1 MTPHGPHSLMSSPSL
16 YEGAFR
22 LETAPSLLSS
32 SSPLLP
38 LPGLTPGSQQDSG
51 NDQEE
56 SPLSSP
62 LGDSYKI
69 RIGPKE
75 SPSPHSSREDE
86 DRGKLG
92 EENEAQ
98 DLSLP
103 HSFLPGHRS
112 GPTSPR
118 GKNSRIYQEEED
130 IYSRQDKE
138 DIYNRQDKEDIYNRQ
153 DNNQDVEQHDE
164 GDNQ

>member
-32 SSPLLP
+32 SSPLLTLP
-38 LPGLTPGSQQDSG
+38 GLPGLTAGSQQDSG

-138 DIYNRQDKEDIYNRQ
+138 DIYNRQD
-153 DNNQDVEQHDE
+153 NNQDVEQHDE

>member
-1 MTPHGPHSLMSSPSL
+1 MTPHGPHGLMSSPSL

-22 LETAPSLLSS
+22 LETTPSLLSS
-32 SSPLLP
+32 SSPLLT
-38 LPGLTPGSQQDSG
+38 LPGLTAGSQQDSG

-138 DIYNRQDKEDIYNRQ
+138 DIYNRQD
-153 DNNQDVEQHDE
+153 NNQDTEQHDE

>member
-1 MTPHGPHSLMSSPSL
+1 MTPHGPHGLMSSPSL

-38 LPGLTPGSQQDSG
+38 LPGLPGLTAGSQQDSG

-130 IYSRQDKE
+130 IY
-138 DIYNRQDKEDIYNRQ
+138 NRQDKEDIYNIQ
-153 DNNQDVEQHDE
+153 DNNQDIEQHEE